1 MNEITRS
8 THIDELLSAY
18 PALSKTFIE
27 FGMPCLVCGEP
38 FWGTIEELG
47 RQYRV
52 DVEILV
58 KQLNQRK
65 AELNAKS

>member
-1 MNEITRS
+1 M
-8 THIDELLSAY
+8 Y
-18 PALSKTFIE
+18 SK
-27 FGMPCLVCGEP
+27 L
-38 FWGTIEELG
+38 WLIEELG